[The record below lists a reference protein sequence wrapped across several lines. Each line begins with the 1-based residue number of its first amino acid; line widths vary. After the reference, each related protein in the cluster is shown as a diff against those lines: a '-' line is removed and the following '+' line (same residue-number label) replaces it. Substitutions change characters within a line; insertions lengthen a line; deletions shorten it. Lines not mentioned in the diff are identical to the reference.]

1 MTGTSKRTLNPAWE
15 EFGNMLKDFR
25 EKRLDV
31 SLRELEQCERNQ
43 GKEPFT
49 KSTLH
54 RCETGRLLPRL
65 RYAGQLDELYQA
77 GGWIRTEVANLRDA
91 GWDPA
96 RDNDG
101 VPKNLDLN
109 RWPKN
114 YSGLV
119 WVHVK
124 PTAQLIGAEHYFGL
138 RWGPWMTSLRT
149 IVPGG
154 GVYLYSG
161 KAKSINKVSTA
172 MEVACD
178 KPVFMLFGAG
188 DPKSKMRFGDI
199 DVAVEVIDLR
209 EEWELRHPDR

>member
-1 MTGTSKRTLNPAWE
+1 
-15 EFGNMLKDFR
+15 
-25 EKRLDV
+25 
-31 SLRELEQCERNQ
+31 
-43 GKEPFT
+43 
-49 KSTLH
+49 
-54 RCETGRLLPRL
+54 
-65 RYAGQLDELYQA
+65 
-77 GGWIRTEVANLRDA
+77 
-91 GWDPA
+91 
-96 RDNDG
+96 
-101 VPKNLDLN
+101 
-109 RWPKN
+109 
-114 YSGLV
+114 
-119 WVHVK
+119 
-124 PTAQLIGAEHYFGL
+124 
-138 RWGPWMTSLRT
+138 MTSLRT

>member
-1 MTGTSKRTLNPAWE
+1 M
-15 EFGNMLKDFR
+15 
-25 EKRLDV
+25 
-31 SLRELEQCERNQ
+31 
-43 GKEPFT
+43 
-49 KSTLH
+49 
-54 RCETGRLLPRL
+54 
-65 RYAGQLDELYQA
+65 
-77 GGWIRTEVANLRDA
+77 RDA

-101 VPKNLDLN
+101 VPKKLDLN

-138 RWGPWMTSLRT
+138 KWGPWMTSLRT

-178 KPVFMLFGAG
+178 KPVFILFGAG